1 AIMARIRELA
11 FAPGVASQQWM
22 TGLSFPLAQ
31 IDDLSQQGTSVKV
44 RCSRS
49 SHSEHA
55 PSSIGSLPATSP
67 SVTAPLLLIARLFC
81 QRAAM
86 IAPGY
91 GGAFLMLGGRHPVP
105 EGGGLDLAGPPGR
118 LLHEA

>member
-1 AIMARIRELA
+1 
-11 FAPGVASQQWM
+11 
-22 TGLSFPLAQ
+22 LSFPLAQ

-86 IAPGY
+86 IAAGD
-91 GGAFLMLGGRHPVP
+91 GGAFLMLGGSDILCRKGVGSISPA
-105 EGGGLDLAGPPGR
+105 LLGR
-118 LLHEA
+118 LLHVA